1 MRRNNNIKKMM
12 KSHLRGRRKG
22 DHILLLKEK
31 VFSYLCRINH
41 IILANNQEAETAE
54 MLSISWPHPV

>member
-1 MRRNNNIKKMM
+1 MM
-12 KSHLRGRRKG
+12 KSHQSQEEEERAI
-22 DHILLLKEK
+22 ILLKKEK
-31 VFSYLCRINH
+31 VFFYLCRINH